1 MLMYLTIKSAFSIEF
16 DNQILNKR
24 FTEKKKKKIFQYVN
38 KDLIRMKIW
47 NSVLMDRRSVMLLFT
62 CTSEDMLEGKGGARE
77 RQGARASEV
86 VVVLVFVKHGDEGT
100 IYLFPSSPTYTGKHH
115 PDRFWSPL
123 SNFS

>member
-38 KDLIRMKIW
+38 KDLITTRIW

-86 VVVLVFVKHGDEGT
+86 VVVLVFVKHGDEGGG
-100 IYLFPSSPTYTGKHH
+100 IGHRSRNHISLPLFSHVYRKASS
-115 PDRFWSPL
+115 
-123 SNFS
+123 